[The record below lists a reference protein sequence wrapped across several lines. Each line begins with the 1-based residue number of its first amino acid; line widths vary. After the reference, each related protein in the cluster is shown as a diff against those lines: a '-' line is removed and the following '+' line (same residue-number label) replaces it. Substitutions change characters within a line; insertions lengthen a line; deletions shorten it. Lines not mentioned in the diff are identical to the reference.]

1 MKHLLVFAAN
11 YSTSAMTVCGPFI
24 LESGVDDSPRFI
36 VTRVLACPPNS
47 ISRNI
52 IYLSSKTSGISPF
65 HYFKKIIYT
74 YLHISY
80 TCRHLSIVFFN
91 KNLAGSRR
99 VAGTPRLKI
108 LLSALPVDIL
118 PEIGGVGGVQF
129 FAKNHWTKRCCRIHL
144 RSYTDIQLEL
154 KTVK

>member
-1 MKHLLVFAAN
+1 MKHLLVFPAN

-65 HYFKKIIYT
+65 HYLKKIIYT
-74 YLHISY
+74 YPTRVDICQLFSSTKISQD
-80 TCRHLSIVFFN
+80 L
-91 KNLAGSRR
+91 SRR
-99 VAGTPRLKI
+99 VAGTPWLKF